1 MDAIYTF
8 EHARFDPRRGVVEA
22 GGRSATL
29 RPRAAA
35 VLLTLLERP
44 REVVTKDELLR
55 AVWADIVVTENSLAQ
70 CIRELRREIGDAEEK
85 LIRTMPRRGYVLEAD
100 VSKAPGGEAPAP
112 RAGGRH
118 GIMVLPLANIG
129 GDPGQDY
136 FAEGL
141 TEDLTIDIGRMPGVF
156 VIGRGTA
163 QAYAGPAVD
172 IREIG
177 RELGVRYVVEGS
189 VRRGEQDIVVNLRV
203 CDTRDARQVWAERF
217 EASRSNLLSLQRSMA
232 GKVASMLHL
241 DLLSL
246 GSREGEDPTPDMD
259 AHDMAARAYSLWHR
273 SAPGVSTEAAALVQR
288 ALELDPKC
296 AFAWVML
303 ANTQNLAL
311 ATRNFTDWDAAAAL
325 SESAAR
331 KAISLD
337 PDNRTAHS
345 ALGAALTYQG
355 RFEEALSALE
365 RQMDLN
371 PNHALAHHWM
381 GIVHIL
387 MGNARLAI
395 RPLETAIALS
405 PRDPR
410 MSTFI
415 RNLALAHLHLEEDT
429 QALIIAERSIHH
441 PTPWPRSFE
450 TLAAAYAVN
459 GLMEEARAAV
469 KRLLEHWP
477 GYSIAAHRAEMMS
490 HRPDFLVQRER
501 LLEGLRDAGLP
512 VESP

>member
-1 MDAIYTF
+1 MDVYTF
-8 EHARFDPRRGVVEA
+8 ENARFDPRRGVLEA
-22 GGRSATL
+22 CGRSTTL
-29 RPRAAA
+29 RPRSAA
-35 VLLTLLERP
+35 VLLHLLDRP

-70 CIRELRREIGDAEEK
+70 CIMELRRELGDVDER
-85 LIRTMPRRGYVLEAD
+85 LIRTMPRRGYVLEAE
-100 VSKAPGGEAPAP
+100 VAKAPGGEMPGRRVGAR
-112 RAGGRH
+112 RA
-118 GIMVLPLANIG
+118 IMVLPLMNIG

-163 QAYAGPAVD
+163 QAYAGTGVD

-177 RELGVRYVVEGS
+177 KELGVEYVVEGS

-217 EASRSNLLSLQRSMA
+217 EASRSNLLALQRSMA
-232 GKVASMLHL
+232 GKVAHMLHI
-241 DLLSL
+241 DLLNLESQDRS
-246 GSREGEDPTPDMD
+246 GAAPDMD
-259 AHDMAARAYSLWHR
+259 AHDMAARAYSLWYRHAPAM
-273 SAPGVSTEAAALVQR
+273 SAEATGLVNR
-288 ALELDPKC
+288 ALELDPQC

-303 ANTQNLAL
+303 ANMQNMAL
-311 ATRNFTDWDAAAAL
+311 ATRNFTDWEAATAL

-331 KAISLD
+331 KAIALD
-337 PDNRTAHS
+337 PENRTAH
-345 ALGAALTYQG
+345 AVLGAALAFQG

-371 PNHALAHHWM
+371 PNHAMAHQWI
-381 GIVHIL
+381 GIAHIL

-415 RNLALAHLHLEEDT
+415 RNLALAHLHINEDA

-441 PTPWPRSFE
+441 PNPWPRSFE

-469 KRLLEHWP
+469 KRLLGHWP

-490 HRPDFLVQRER
+490 HRPEFLVQRER
-501 LLEGLRDAGLP
+501 LLEGLRQAGLP
-512 VESP
+512 VESSP